1 MSGPRR
7 FTPRRFAALPDAK
20 ERTWL
25 APVLVLVVGATVSVI
40 LAVSFSLR
48 THDALVLLAW
58 SAGGAAV
65 AGIGAA
71 LLLAGVR
78 RTRTGTQT
86 VIVALA
92 PVVAVGIGV
101 VGGAQAMFISDRD
114 LRALAVVLAGAG
126 TVAVLAGLS
135 LGRRVATASRT
146 VASLARDLGEPPLP
160 AGGREPA
167 DVLVSPDR
175 RAAADAPGELAALAE
190 ELDLTSQR
198 LDATRAQAGALERGR
213 RELVAWVSHDLRT
226 PLSGMRA
233 MVEAIMDE
241 VVSDE
246 ATVARYHRTL
256 LAEIERL
263 SGLVDDL
270 FVLASIEAGAVQLHL
285 EPVSFDELVSDA
297 VAGASAKATTKG
309 IDLNSAMA
317 TPLVVELSSAE
328 MSRVVHNLLDNA
340 IRHTPTGRSVR
351 VEAGLTPDGTR
362 ARLSVM
368 DGCGGIEDAD
378 IERVFD
384 LAYRG
389 DAARS
394 ADTGGGGLGLAVAR
408 GLVEAHAGDIRVHNA
423 ADGCQFI
430 VDLPLR
436 HDQATPERA
445 E

>member
-1 MSGPRR
+1 MSGRHR
-7 FTPRRFAALPDAK
+7 FVLSEHPTLRP
-20 ERTWL
+20 WL
-25 APVLVLVVGATVSVI
+25 APSVVI
-40 LAVSFSLR
+40 LAGVALSALLAISFSLR
-48 THDALVLLAW
+48 THDAIVLLAW

-71 LLLAGVR
+71 LLLAWVR

-92 PVVAVGIGV
+92 PVVAVGLGV
-101 VGGAQAMFISDRD
+101 VGGARAMFISNHD
-114 LRALAVVLAGAG
+114 LQALAVVLTGAG

-146 VASLARDLGEPPLP
+146 VASLARDLGDP
-160 AGGREPA
+160 AGRPA
-167 DVLVSPDR
+167 APGSGEASARFNSQRVT
-175 RAAADAPGELAALAE
+175 DAPGELAALAQ
-190 ELDLTSQR
+190 ELQLTSER
-198 LDATRAQAGALERGR
+198 LAATRAQADALERGR

-246 ATVARYHRTL
+246 ATVTRYHETL

-270 FVLASIEAGAVQLHL
+270 FVLATIEAGAVQLHL
-285 EPVSFDELVSDA
+285 EAVSLDELVSDA
-297 VAGASAKATTKG
+297 LAGASAKATTKG
-309 IDLNSAMA
+309 IDLDAAMD

-340 IRHTPTGRSVR
+340 IRHTPTGRTVR

-368 DGCGGIEDAD
+368 DGCGGIEASD
-378 IERVFD
+378 IDRVFD

-389 DAARS
+389 DTARS

-423 ADGCQFI
+423 ADGCEFV

-436 HDQATPERA
+436 HDQSASEPA
-445 E
+445 G

>member
-1 MSGPRR
+1 MNGAPRPADR
-7 FTPRRFAALPDAK
+7 PLQR
-20 ERTWL
+20 WL
-25 APVLVLVVGATVSVI
+25 APVVVVAAGTMISVV
-40 LAVSFSLR
+40 LAVWFSLR
-48 THDALVLLAW
+48 THDAVVLLAW

-65 AGIGAA
+65 AGAGATV
-71 LLLAGVR
+71 LLSWVR

-92 PVVAVGIGV
+92 PIVAVGIGI
-101 VGGAQAMFISDRD
+101 VGGAQAMFISDHD
-114 LRALAVVLAGAG
+114 LRSLAVILTGAG
-126 TVAVLAGLS
+126 TVAILAGLN
-135 LGRRVATASRT
+135 LGRRVATASRSVT
-146 VASLARDLGEPPLP
+146 SLARDLGDHGGVLP
-160 AGGREPA
+160 SGRA
-167 DVLVSPDR
+167 DAAAVVGHR
-175 RAAADAPGELAALAE
+175 VAADAPGELAAVAQ
-190 ELDLTSQR
+190 ELELTSRR
-198 LDATRAQAGALERGR
+198 LTATRAQAEALERGR

-270 FVLASIEAGAVQLHL
+270 FVLATIEAGAVQLHL
-285 EPVSFDELVSDA
+285 EAVSFDELVSDA
-297 VAGASAKATTKG
+297 LAGASAKAITKG
-309 IDLNSAMA
+309 IDLDAAMD

-340 IRHTPTGRSVR
+340 IRHTPTGHTVR
-351 VEAGLTPDGTR
+351 VEAGLSPDGTR

-368 DGCGGIEDAD
+368 DGCGGIEAAD

-394 ADTGGGGLGLAVAR
+394 VDTGGGGLGLAVAR

-423 ADGCQFI
+423 ADGCRFV

-436 HDQATPERA
+436 HDQPAPEPA
-445 E
+445 G

>member
-1 MSGPRR
+1 MSGRHR
-7 FTPRRFAALPDAK
+7 FVLSEHPTLRP
-20 ERTWL
+20 WL
-25 APVLVLVVGATVSVI
+25 APSVVI
-40 LAVSFSLR
+40 LAGVALSALLAISFSLR
-48 THDALVLLAW
+48 THDAIVLLAW

-71 LLLAGVR
+71 LLLAWVR

-92 PVVAVGIGV
+92 PVVAVGLGV
-101 VGGAQAMFISDRD
+101 VGGARAMFISNHD
-114 LRALAVVLAGAG
+114 LQALAVVLTGAG

-146 VASLARDLGEPPLP
+146 VASLARDLGDP
-160 AGGREPA
+160 AGRPA
-167 DVLVSPDR
+167 VPGSGEASPR
-175 RAAADAPGELAALAE
+175 FNSQRVTDAPGELAALAQ
-190 ELDLTSQR
+190 ELQLTSER
-198 LDATRAQAGALERGR
+198 LAATRAQAEALERGR

-241 VVSDE
+241 VVNDE
-246 ATVARYHRTL
+246 ATVTRYHGTL

-270 FVLASIEAGAVQLHL
+270 FVLATIEAGAVQLHL
-285 EPVSFDELVSDA
+285 EAVSLDELVSDA
-297 VAGASAKATTKG
+297 LAGASAKATTKG
-309 IDLNSAMA
+309 IDLDAAMD

-340 IRHTPTGRSVR
+340 IRHTPTGRTVR

-368 DGCGGIEDAD
+368 DGCGGIEASD
-378 IERVFD
+378 IDRVFD

-389 DAARS
+389 DTARS

-423 ADGCQFI
+423 ADGCEFV

-436 HDQATPERA
+436 HDQSAPEPA
-445 E
+445 G

>member
-1 MSGPRR
+1 MSGRHPL
-7 FTPRRFAALPDAK
+7 ALSRPAL
-20 ERTWL
+20 RSWL
-25 APVLVLVVGATVSVI
+25 APAAVIVAGVALSVVQ
-40 LAVSFSLR
+40 AVSFSLR
-48 THDALVLLAW
+48 THDAVILFAW

-65 AGIGAA
+65 TLIVAAA
-71 LLLAGVR
+71 LLAWVR

-101 VGGAQAMFISDRD
+101 VGGARAMFISDHD
-114 LRALAVVLAGAG
+114 LRALAVVLTGAG
-126 TVAVLAGLS
+126 TVAILAGLS
-135 LGRRVATASRT
+135 LGRRVASATAT
-146 VASLARDLGEPPLP
+146 VASLARDLGGP
-160 AGGREPA
+160 AGRPSALSPA
-167 DVLVSPDR
+167 ETPVSIHSQ
-175 RAAADAPGELAALAE
+175 AAADAPGELAALAH
-190 ELDLTSQR
+190 ELQLTSER
-198 LDATRAQAGALERGR
+198 LTATRAQAEALERGR

-241 VVSDE
+241 VVNDE
-246 ATVARYHRTL
+246 ATVGRYHRTL

-270 FVLASIEAGAVQLHL
+270 FVLATIEAGAVHLHL
-285 EPVSFDELVSDA
+285 EAVSLDELVSDA
-297 VAGASAKATTKG
+297 LAGAAAKATTKG
-309 IDLNSAMA
+309 IDLDAAMD

-340 IRHTPTGRSVR
+340 IRHTPTGRTVR

-362 ARLSVM
+362 ARLSVI
-368 DGCGGIEDAD
+368 DGCGGIEASD

-389 DAARS
+389 DTARS

-408 GLVEAHAGDIRVHNA
+408 GLVEAHAGDIRVVNA
-423 ADGCQFI
+423 ADGCEFV

-436 HDQATPERA
+436 HDHPAA
-445 E
+445 EPTG